1 MDTCICMAE
10 SLCCPPEIITMLL
23 IGYTAIQN
31 KKVKKKKKK
40 PRAWE
45 PQRLFTNTGPG
56 GVIIAATEALLISI
70 RAVLVAPL
78 SRVQSIFR

>member
-31 KKVKKKKKK
+31 KKVKKKKK
-40 PRAWE
+40 
-45 PQRLFTNTGPG
+45 NPG
-56 GVIIAATEALLISI
+56 LGN
-70 RAVLVAPL
+70 L
-78 SRVQSIFR
+78 SACSPTQGQVG